1 VADGAGGTFS
11 DGAVACGALQPAG
24 GPTANA
30 AGVDTVDTIAMVKAR
45 ADDFNNLVITILLLS
60 TIRVGT

>member
-11 DGAVACGALQPAG
+11 GGAVACGALQPAG

-30 AGVDTVDTIAMVKAR
+30 AGADTIAMVKAR

>member
-1 VADGAGGTFS
+1 VAGGAGGAFS
-11 DGAVACGALQPAG
+11 EGSAACGALHPAG

-30 AGVDTVDTIAMVKAR
+30 AGADTIAMVKTR
-45 ADDFNNLVITILLLS
+45 AAVFNNLVITILLLS